1 MNLAEKNTV
10 IDFLK
15 SKKLSYPLYKE
26 VLDHFFLDID
36 QKMSEGMGFHEAFIQ
51 VKLKWHDEFKM
62 VSPDVLS
69 FQKVTKI
76 EADAMQSR
84 FRNII
89 KTSGLFAMVSALF
102 GLIYEPSQLYILGI
116 IMLFLA
122 ALTLSLLFRRKIS
135 LFHYIQMNFHPL
147 VLIHSVISVIIFLC
161 SGIIAEFY
169 FDAGGRDLKNNINL
183 TVIIFSLMTQ
193 TQLLWFHR
201 KKINV
206 LLS

>member
-36 QKMSEGMGFHEAFIQ
+36 QKMSEGMGFQEAFIY

-62 VSPDVLS
+62 VSPDILS
-69 FQKVTKI
+69 FRKVTKI

-89 KTSGLFAMVSALF
+89 KISGLFAMVSALF

-147 VLIHSVISVIIFLC
+147 VLRHSVISVIIFLY

-193 TQLLWFHR
+193 AQLLWFHR

>member
-26 VLDHFFLDID
+26 VLDHFFLDVD
-36 QKMSEGMGFHEAFIQ
+36 QKMSEGMGFHEAFIH

-102 GLIYEPSQLYILGI
+102 GLIYEPSQLSILGI

-147 VLIHSVISVIIFLC
+147 VLRHSVISVIIFLC

-169 FDAGGRDLKNNINL
+169 YDARGRDLKNNINL

-193 TQLLWFHR
+193 AQLLWFHR